1 MKVPHGIK
9 KQPMPSHLLIT
20 SFKNTNGD
28 EREKSPG
35 NESGS
40 INFYLYRLRTEHP
53 MKLSPGREVKG
64 VKDPYKAT
72 VFLVLKVNQQLVHR
86 DQMAECRS

>member
-9 KQPMPSHLLIT
+9 KQPMLSHFLIT

-35 NESGS
+35 SESGS
-40 INFYLYRLRTEHP
+40 INSYLYKLRTEHS

-64 VKDPYKAT
+64 VKDPYKET
-72 VFLVLKVNQQLVHR
+72 VFSVLKVNQQLAHR